1 LGTQSRPIQ
10 KVAFEILHQYIP
22 TQQEQL
28 SVDVALS
35 ADLASSL
42 QLPAEILSLVIE
54 APELPDD
61 YEIEAVNEIP
71 IAVRG
76 YLLSWILIFDH
87 FENASFK
94 VRSLY
99 VEALKEGQYV
109 FQLLD
114 FLSSTLFSHEG
125 RTFDASKVDISSY
138 TPDITENP
146 LHDLRWLL
154 THLFYLCLLRTP
166 SLVKS
171 WWLDTSRN
179 RATVLAVEAFTEKYM
194 SPLLIDN
201 ELAAVG
207 EWVGS
212 RDEADEDGM
221 KVKVSRAAKEVTAS
235 YPVDD
240 QAMDILIR
248 LPTIFP
254 LRQVEVAGLRRVG
267 LDERR
272 FKQMQLASQAVVNFQ
287 VIHPR
292 LWGRRSMLT
301 QPQSGSIIDA
311 LTLFRKNVSLHFQGI
326 SECAIC
332 YSILAVTPDR
342 SLPNRA
348 CSTCRNKFH
357 STCLLKW
364 FKTSNSS
371 SCPLCK
377 SLLLLPLCAW
387 ELFADVAVH
396 RPYEFFVLFV
406 GCMGLEK
413 WERR

>member
-10 KVAFEILHQYIP
+10 KAAFDILHQYIP

-61 YEIEAVNEIP
+61 HEIETANEMP

-109 FQLLD
+109 SQLLD
-114 FLSSTLFSHEG
+114 FLSSILFSHEG
-125 RTFDASKVDISSY
+125 RTFDASKVDIPSY
-138 TPDITENP
+138 TPDTTENP
-146 LHDLRWLL
+146 IHDLRWFL
-154 THLFYLCLLRTP
+154 THLYYLCLLRTP
-166 SLVKS
+166 SIVKS

-248 LPTIFP
+248 LPAIFP

-287 VIHPR
+287 VYIP
-292 LWGRRSMLT
+292 
-301 QPQSGSIIDA
+301 P
-311 LTLFRKNVSLHFQGI
+311 
-326 SECAIC
+326 
-332 YSILAVTPDR
+332 
-342 SLPNRA
+342 
-348 CSTCRNKFH
+348 
-357 STCLLKW
+357 
-364 FKTSNSS
+364 
-371 SCPLCK
+371 
-377 SLLLLPLCAW
+377 
-387 ELFADVAVH
+387 
-396 RPYEFFVLFV
+396 
-406 GCMGLEK
+406 
-413 WERR
+413 